1 MNRKTEAMVAEIQ
14 AFPPVPDDSRE
25 RIAVG
30 QIKAAADR
38 RFWEYP
44 QLDAQAAGYVLM
56 HVAQLHDELI
66 DALRE
71 SDPMLDWESL
81 TTLAHNI
88 IGVAGMELYTG
99 TVLGETPALDRTQED
114 QPWSP

>member
-1 MNRKTEAMVAEIQ
+1 MNRNTPALLA
-14 AFPPVPDDSRE
+14 AFGAAPPIPDGSNE
-25 RIAVG
+25 RLAVDG
-30 QIKAAADR
+30 IK
-38 RFWEYP
+38 
-44 QLDAQAAGYVLM
+44 QAAVAVLPDIPVKMLGDLLM
-56 HVAQLHDELI
+56 HAVSFYDTII

-99 TVLGETPALDRTQED
+99 TVLGDTPEGENK
-114 QPWSP
+114 